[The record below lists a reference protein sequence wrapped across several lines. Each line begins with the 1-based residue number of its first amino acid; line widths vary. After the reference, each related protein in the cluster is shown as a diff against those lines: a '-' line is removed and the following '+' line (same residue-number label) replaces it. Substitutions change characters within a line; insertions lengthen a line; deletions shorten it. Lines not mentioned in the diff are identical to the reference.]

1 MLLQGLKV
9 VEFASYIA
17 APGAA
22 GLLCDWGAQVI
33 KVERPGGDPMRRA
46 LADAKNAISENPTFE
61 LDNRGK
67 RALALD
73 ITRAEGREALMR
85 LADQA
90 DVFLTN
96 VRLASLKRYGLDDAA
111 LRARNPRL
119 VYAVVTGYGLEGPD
133 AAKPGFDMAAFWARG
148 GVAHMTAPRGVDPFM
163 LRSGFGDHICSLA
176 TASAILAAVY
186 ERERTG
192 HGRLVETSLL
202 STGIYT
208 MGSDLAVQLRL
219 GRLSR
224 MRTRDDPL
232 DPLGNFYQSADGR
245 WFVIRRREG
254 GPDFEAVATAAG
266 RADLLDDAR
275 FSNSRRRKDLARE
288 LTAELDK
295 GFNALPFETI
305 AQRLDEADM
314 VWAPVQ
320 TPAEV
325 AADPQAHASGCF
337 VEIEHEGDEPY
348 LSPSGPARF
357 PGVPLSPRPPAPGVG
372 EHTRQILAELGYV
385 PADIDAMLESG
396 AAA

>member
-22 GLLCDWGAQVI
+22 GLLCDWGAEVI

-46 LADAKNAISENPTFE
+46 LADAKNAIAENPTFE

-67 RALALD
+67 RAMALD
-73 ITRAEGREALMR
+73 IARPEGREALMR

-96 VRLASLKRYGLDDAA
+96 VRLASLRRYGLDDAA

-192 HGRLVETSLL
+192 RGRLVETSLL

-254 GPDFEAVATAAG
+254 GPDFEVVATAAG
-266 RADLLDDAR
+266 RADLLDDPR
-275 FSNSRRRKDLARE
+275 FSTSRGRKDLARE

-305 AQRLDEADM
+305 AQRLDDADM

-357 PGVPLSPRPPAPGVG
+357 PGVALSPRPPAPAVG
-372 EHTRQILAELGYV
+372 QHTRQVLAELGYA

>member
-22 GLLCDWGAQVI
+22 GLLCDWGAEVI

-46 LADAKNAISENPTFE
+46 LADAKNEIRENPTFE

-67 RALALD
+67 RAMALD
-73 ITRAEGREALMR
+73 ITRPEGREALIR

-90 DVFLTN
+90 DVLLTN
-96 VRLASLKRYGLDDAA
+96 VRLASLKRYGLDDKA

-192 HGRLVETSLL
+192 QGRLVETSLL

-232 DPLGNFYQSADGR
+232 DPLGNFYQSSDGR

-275 FSNSRRRKDLARE
+275 FSTSRGRKDLARE
-288 LTAELDK
+288 LTAELDQ

-305 AQRLDEADM
+305 AQRLDDADM

-357 PGVPLSPRPPAPGVG
+357 PGVPLSPRPPAPAVG
-372 EHTRQILAELGYV
+372 QHTRQILADLGYSG
-385 PADIDAMLESG
+385 ADIDAMLESG

>member
-1 MLLQGLKV
+1 M
-9 VEFASYIA
+9 
-17 APGAA
+17 
-22 GLLCDWGAQVI
+22 
-33 KVERPGGDPMRRA
+33 
-46 LADAKNAISENPTFE
+46 
-61 LDNRGK
+61 
-67 RALALD
+67 
-73 ITRAEGREALMR
+73 
-85 LADQA
+85 
-90 DVFLTN
+90 
-96 VRLASLKRYGLDDAA
+96 
-111 LRARNPRL
+111 
-119 VYAVVTGYGLEGPD
+119 TGYGLEGPD

-176 TASAILAAVY
+176 TASAILAALY
-186 ERERTG
+186 EREQTG
-192 HGRLVETSLL
+192 EGRLVETSLL

-224 MRTRDDPL
+224 MRTRDDPY

-266 RADLLDDAR
+266 RADLFTDPR
-275 FSNSRRRKDLARE
+275 FASGRDRKALARE

-295 GFNALPFETI
+295 GFNALPFDTI
-305 AQRLDEADM
+305 AARLDAADM

-325 AADPQAHASGCF
+325 VADPQAVASGCF
-337 VEIEHEGDEPY
+337 VEIEHHGEAPY

-357 PGVPLSPRPPAPGVG
+357 PGVALSPRPPAPGVG
-372 EHTRQILAELGYV
+372 QHTRQLLTGLGY
-385 PADIDAMLESG
+385 PDAEIDAMIESG
-396 AAA
+396 AAQ

>member
-1 MLLQGLKV
+1 MLQGLKV

-22 GLLCDWGAQVI
+22 GLLCDWGADVI

-46 LADAKNAISENPTFE
+46 LADAKNAIAENPTFE

-67 RALALD
+67 RAIALD
-73 ITRAEGREALMR
+73 ISRPAGREALMR
-85 LADQA
+85 LADEA

-96 VRLASLKRYGLDDAA
+96 VRLASLKRYGLDDES

-133 AAKPGFDMAAFWARG
+133 AARPGFDMAAFWARG

-192 HGRLVETSLL
+192 QGRLVETSLL

-254 GPDFEAVATAAG
+254 GPDFEAVANAAG
-266 RADLLDDAR
+266 RADLLSDPR
-275 FSNSRRRKDLARE
+275 FATSRGRKDLGRE

-295 GFNALPFETI
+295 GFNALSFETI
-305 AQRLDEADM
+305 AQRLDDADM

-357 PGVPLSPRPPAPGVG
+357 PGFPLSPRPPAPAVG
-372 EHTRQILAELGYV
+372 EHTRQLLAGLGYSD
-385 PADIDAMLESG
+385 AEIDAMLAEG

>member
-33 KVERPGGDPMRRA
+33 KVERPAGDPMRRA
-46 LADAKNAISENPTFE
+46 LADTRTEIRENPTFE
-61 LDNRGK
+61 MDNRGK
-67 RALALD
+67 QAIALD
-73 ITRAEGREALMR
+73 ISRPAGRDALVR
-85 LADQA
+85 LAEQA

-96 VRLASLKRYGLDDAA
+96 VRLASLKRYGLDDEA

-176 TASAILAAVY
+176 TASAILAALY

-192 HGRLVETSLL
+192 VGRLVETSLL

-224 MRTRDDPL
+224 MRTRDEPL

-254 GPDFEAVATAAG
+254 GPGFEAVAAAAG
-266 RADLLDDAR
+266 RPELVDDPRFASSRAR
-275 FSNSRRRKDLARE
+275 KELARE

-295 GFNALPFETI
+295 GFNALTFETI
-305 AQRLDEADM
+305 AGRLDAADM

-337 VEIEHEGDEPY
+337 VEIEHDGESHY

-357 PGVPLSPRPPAPGVG
+357 PGVALSPRPPAPEIGAD
-372 EHTRQILAELGYV
+372 TRQVLLGLGYSETE
-385 PADIDAMLESG
+385 IDTMIESG

>member
-22 GLLCDWGAQVI
+22 GLLGDWGAEVI
-33 KVERPGGDPMRRA
+33 KVERPSGDPMRRA
-46 LADAKNAISENPTFE
+46 LADTRSEIRENPTFE

-67 RALALD
+67 QAMALD
-73 ITRAEGREALMR
+73 IAKPEGREALMR

-96 VRLASLKRYGLDDAA
+96 VRLASLKRYGLDDVA

-176 TASAILAAVY
+176 TVSAILAALY
-186 ERERTG
+186 ERNRTG
-192 HGRLVETSLL
+192 EGRLVEASLL

-224 MRTRDDPL
+224 MRTRDEPL
-232 DPLGNFYQSADGR
+232 DPLGNFFQSADGR

-254 GPDFEAVATAAG
+254 GPDFQAVAEAAG
-266 RADLLDDAR
+266 RPELVSDPRFATPRAR
-275 FSNSRRRKDLARE
+275 KELSRE
-288 LTAELDK
+288 LTAEFDK

-305 AQRLDEADM
+305 ARRLDEADM

-325 AADPQAHASGCF
+325 AADPQAIASGCF
-337 VEIEHEGDEPY
+337 VEIEHEGETPY
-348 LSPSGPARF
+348 LSPSGPVRF
-357 PGVPLSPRPPAPGVG
+357 PGVALSPRPPAPAVG
-372 EHTRQILAELGYV
+372 EHTRKLLAGLGYSE
-385 PADIDAMLESG
+385 AEIEAMIEGG